1 MKIMIILVLGVVA
14 SVGYAAYTIAKD
26 EKKEKSGK

>member
-1 MKIMIILVLGVVA
+1 MKIMIALVLGVVA

-26 EKKEKSGK
+26 EEREKADK